1 MKKII
6 FVVPVFLTSFSLMSQ
21 TLKEIVSKTEN
32 ENFDAAAINFR
43 TLIAL
48 EPNKGENYFFFG
60 ENYFN
65 KGDIDSANYFYLKG
79 IEFNATCPLNYVGI
93 GKVLLVKNNLEEAQ
107 AQFFKGKTLAAN
119 KNAEF
124 LRRNAEAWLVTNNKN
139 TDEAIVLINA
149 AIKMEPK
156 TSENYIILGDAL
168 LEKNPA
174 NGSEPIKS
182 YNKATELNPKSAKG
196 RLRIGKLFQRGRNYP
211 LAIEKYK
218 EAIALEP
225 TFAPAYRELAEVYS
239 LYAKHASA
247 IENWKKYLE
256 LNNNDDARYRFMSA
270 LYSNKQYQDAITEY
284 EALKKQGYKSLFLE
298 RLAGYSYYE
307 IGNKNDA
314 DAYNKG
320 LKALDSF
327 FDQAG
332 NGFKYLHNDYKYK
345 GLLLCRLGKDT
356 LGILELEKAL
366 AIDSIKNLE
375 TFSELAS
382 VFMKMKSYDKAIISF
397 NRKIQINDK
406 AISANDYFALG
417 KAHFFSGINIQKEA
431 NDLKEVLIKKKKPA
445 DSPEIK
451 LKESSA
457 VTFFVNADS
466 AFSRLTQI
474 SPSWPIGYFWR
485 GRANSYLDPK
495 NEKWLAKP
503 HYEKLL
509 SLIKPEERKGSF
521 KSNVIEALE
530 YFGDYYVNIKDKIK
544 ADENWNAIKELDPTN
559 EKAKFYFAP
568 LKTKGKN

>member
-1 MKKII
+1 MKKFI
-6 FVVPVFLTSFSLMSQ
+6 FVVPMLLSSFFIMAQ
-21 TLKEIVSKTEN
+21 TLKEIIAKTDN

-43 TLIAL
+43 SLITL

-79 IEFNATCPLNYVGI
+79 IELNATCPLNYVGT

-107 AQFFKGKTLAAN
+107 AQFFKGKTLASN

-124 LRRNAEAWLVTNNKN
+124 LRRNAEAWLITNIKN
-139 TDEAIVLINA
+139 TDEAIALINA

-156 TSENYIILGDAL
+156 TSENYILLGDAQ

-174 NGSEPIKS
+174 SGSEPIKN

-218 EAIALEP
+218 EAIAIEP
-225 TFAPAYRELAEVYS
+225 NFAPAYRELAEVYS
-239 LYAKHASA
+239 LYAKHSLA
-247 IENWKKYLE
+247 IEYWKKYLE
-256 LNNNDDARYRFMSA
+256 LNNNDDARYRFMSS

-307 IGNKNDA
+307 IGNKTDA

-320 LKALDSF
+320 LKAIDSF
-327 FDQAG
+327 FEQAG
-332 NGFKYLHNDYKYK
+332 NGFKYLHNDYKYR
-345 GLLLCRLGKDT
+345 GLILSRLGKDT

-366 AIDSIKNLE
+366 AIDSVKNIE

-382 VFMKMKSYDKAIISF
+382 IFMKIKNYDKAITSF
-397 NRKIQINDK
+397 NRKIYINDK
-406 AISANDYFALG
+406 AISANDCFALG
-417 KAHFFSGINIQKEA
+417 KAQFFSGINIQKEA
-431 NDLKEVLIKKKKPA
+431 NDLKEALIKKKKPA

-451 LKESSA
+451 LKETSA
-457 VTFFVNADS
+457 NNFFVKADS

-503 HYEKLL
+503 HYEKLINL
-509 SLIKPEERKGSF
+509 VKPDERKTSY

-530 YFGDYYVNIKDKIK
+530 YFGNYYVNVKDKIK
-544 ADENWNAIKELDPTN
+544 ADETWTAITELDPAN
-559 EKAKFYFAP
+559 EKAKYYFTP
-568 LKTKGKN
+568 SKTKSKN